1 MCHVNTGSLPPV
13 CQVRMSGPPTVKL
26 WVVTGREGELLCC
39 AHTATPHLLVF
50 LRMNWNKKLLA
61 AAITPESAARHRQRS
76 SRMKYFV
83 ILVLGL
89 PGFFLRRWIVER
101 IPVRMAVS
109 LPSSFCLISFP
120 FRRHPLHGLNLVL
133 VFLFLFF

>member
-39 AHTATPHLLVF
+39 VHTATPHLLVF

-61 AAITPESAARHRQRS
+61 AAITPESAARHEAALFT
-76 SRMKYFV
+76 YE
-83 ILVLGL
+83 ILCNIS
-89 PGFFLRRWIVER
+89 PGAAR
-101 IPVRMAVS
+101 
-109 LPSSFCLISFP
+109 
-120 FRRHPLHGLNLVL
+120 
-133 VFLFLFF
+133 LFFEKVDCGEDSCENGCLLAL